1 MKKDKKNKIFKFLIV
16 LLFIIYIT
24 IYISEKT
31 GYYEYK
37 NYQKTILTKEQIVK
51 FEDDVKN
58 GKNVKLNDYV
68 VNTNKNYQT
77 RLSKMGNGLSELI
90 SKMINKGID
99 SCFEFLNKL
108 VDE

>member
-1 MKKDKKNKIFKFLIV
+1 MKKDRKVKIFKFL
-16 LLFIIYIT
+16 FIIFFMIYIT
-24 IYISEKT
+24 IYVSQKA

-37 NYQKTILTKEQIVK
+37 NYQKANLTREQITQ
-51 FEDDVKN
+51 FELDIKN

-77 RLSKMGNGLSELI
+77 RISKIGNNLSNFI
-90 SKMINKGID
+90 SKMVNKGINSSFD
-99 SCFEFLNKL
+99 FLIKL